1 MISGGLGA
9 VICLLGLV
17 SLIPPHP
24 LHIVLRLGLWLSIQV
39 TDLLM
44 IEFAYHLPF
53 PLAQIQHEMTLL
65 RTFYRLL
72 VGLMAG
78 LALLLLAFGQF
89 WLVPY
94 TELLY
99 KAPLSGHEPII
110 GAPEQALIEN
120 RFLDFR
126 RYLHQQMRPLAWL
139 ITISTL
145 IVLLGF
151 PLFFRVNLVNPL
163 QALVQGTRQVN
174 AGELAVRVKLKS

>member
-1 MISGGLGA
+1 
-9 VICLLGLV
+9 
-17 SLIPPHP
+17 
-24 LHIVLRLGLWLSIQV
+24 
-39 TDLLM
+39 
-44 IEFAYHLPF
+44 
-53 PLAQIQHEMTLL
+53 
-65 RTFYRLL
+65 
-72 VGLMAG
+72 MAG
-78 LALLLLAFGQF
+78 LALLILAFGQF

-163 QALVQGTRQVN
+163 QALVQGTRQVMN
-174 AGELAVRVKLKS
+174 STCRWKIECGNGPKNCAPPKRLPKSPIKPKVSSSPI